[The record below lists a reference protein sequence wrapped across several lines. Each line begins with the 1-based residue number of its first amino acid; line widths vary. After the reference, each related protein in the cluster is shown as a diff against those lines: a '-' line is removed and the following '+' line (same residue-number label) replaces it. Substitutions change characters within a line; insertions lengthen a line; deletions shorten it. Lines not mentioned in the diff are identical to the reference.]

1 MASVPLV
8 LRWCLVFVSGWV
20 AGQILLCSYSPYQYY
35 DDAFSRTNPPT
46 RLRQTSSSSHII
58 DIDKAR
64 RQQQQSSS
72 GDHIVIE
79 PQIGILTVK
88 DPAYFQAFQQEID
101 DMDEHERCKRYGFGY
116 DEAKKRRRR
125 IFYGAIIASEPWE
138 LYELVAAEAFGI
150 YAGIVLVE
158 SNRTQNFSARNLTR
172 YQATV
177 RYQERL
183 QPIEDAVHQLFGLPP
198 PITTTTTTAK
208 NKKSQVQ
215 VRFWSNEDASL
226 VDLEREKAQRDAILL
241 GWQELG
247 MTTNDVA
254 ILGDLDEVF
263 TRDVLRA
270 IQACATI
277 PELDY
282 RYHQCRPDRMGLR
295 ATTQIYEGTCPL
307 IISLVR
313 WEDNTDTMLISFF
326 FCRQRN

>member
-46 RLRQTSSSSHII
+46 RLRQTSSSSSPASTSSSAPPFHSI
-58 DIDKAR
+58 DIDRARR
-64 RQQQQSSS
+64 RQQQQQSFS
-72 GDHIVIE
+72 GDHVVVE
-79 PQIGILTVK
+79 PRIGILTVK
-88 DPAYFQAFQQEID
+88 EPSYFQAFQQEID

-177 RYQERL
+177 HYNQRY
-183 QPIEDAVHQLFGLPP
+183 QPIEDAVHQLFGLPSP
-198 PITTTTTTAK
+198 TITNTTTAK
-208 NKKSQVQ
+208 NKQSQVQ

-313 WEDNTDTMLISFF
+313 
-326 FCRQRN
+326 

>member
-20 AGQILLCSYSPYQYY
+20 AGQILLRSYSPYQYY

-46 RLRQTSSSSHII
+46 KLRQTSSSSSSSSPASTSSSASPFHTI
-58 DIDKAR
+58 DIDRAR
-64 RQQQQSSS
+64 RQQQQQQSSS
-72 GDHIVIE
+72 GDHIVVE

-88 DPAYFQAFQQEID
+88 EPSYFQAFQQEID

-138 LYELVAAEAFGI
+138 LYELVAAEAYGI

-158 SNRTQNFSARNLTR
+158 SNRTQNFSVRNVTK

-198 PITTTTTTAK
+198 PTTTTTAK
-208 NKKSQVQ
+208 NKQSQVQ

-263 TRDVLRA
+263 TRDLLRA

-282 RYHQCRPDRMGLR
+282 LYHQCRPDRMGLR

-313 WEDNTDTMLISFF
+313 WG
-326 FCRQRN
+326 